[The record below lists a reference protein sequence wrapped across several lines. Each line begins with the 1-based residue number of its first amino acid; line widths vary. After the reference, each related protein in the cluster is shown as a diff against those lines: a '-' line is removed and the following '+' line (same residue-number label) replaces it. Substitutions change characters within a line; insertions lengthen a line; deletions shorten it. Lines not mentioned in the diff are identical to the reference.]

1 MYRTALIFR
10 FGKIADS
17 LKSLSV
23 TPPTTHK
30 QIKTKYL
37 QLAKRLH
44 PDTKE
49 EDGRTL
55 GVKELQRRS
64 EAFIE
69 ATKAYKFLLDQPE
82 SKINLPD
89 TER

>member
-1 MYRTALIFR
+1 MFRTALIFR

-17 LKSLSV
+17 LKALSV

-30 QIKTKYL
+30 EIKTKYL
-37 QLAKRLH
+37 QLAKKLH

-55 GVKELQRRS
+55 NAK
-64 EAFIE
+64 
-69 ATKAYKFLLDQPE
+69 
-82 SKINLPD
+82 
-89 TER
+89 